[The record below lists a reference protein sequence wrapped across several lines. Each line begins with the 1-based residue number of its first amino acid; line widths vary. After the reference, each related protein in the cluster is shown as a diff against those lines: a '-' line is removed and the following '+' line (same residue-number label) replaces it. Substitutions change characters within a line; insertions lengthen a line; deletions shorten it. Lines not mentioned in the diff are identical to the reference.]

1 LRICDIDHSFH
12 TATRGLLLALGKGA
26 LINWTL
32 ARAAPRKRRARAADR
47 VSNNNNNQEKAMDL
61 GTAIAG
67 LNWLAV
73 FLAAATAFVIGAIWY
88 SRKVFGNAWMLEV
101 GLTEDTIGRANIPLT
116 FGGTF
121 LLQFVA
127 ATALAF
133 FLGSGSD
140 WLTGL
145 QAGVLVAVCW
155 IATAYGITY
164 FFEQR
169 SLRLYL
175 INAGYYLVLFAA
187 MGAIIGAFN

>member
-1 LRICDIDHSFH
+1 LKNLPL
-12 TATRGLLLALGKGA
+12 ARGAEG
-26 LINWTL
+26 LINC
-32 ARAAPRKRRARAADR
+32 RASRNKGRTAKKTKRRSTALTAVIRNQ
-47 VSNNNNNQEKAMDL
+47 NNNKEKAMDL

-73 FLAAATAFVIGAIWY
+73 FLAAATAFAIGAVWY

-101 GLTEDTIGRANIPLT
+101 GLTEETMSRGNMTLT

-121 LLQFVA
+121 LLLLVA

-140 WLTGL
+140 WFIGL

-175 INAGYYLVLFAA
+175 INAGYYLVLFAT
-187 MGAIIGAFN
+187 MGAIIGALN

>member
-1 LRICDIDHSFH
+1 
-12 TATRGLLLALGKGA
+12 
-26 LINWTL
+26 
-32 ARAAPRKRRARAADR
+32 
-47 VSNNNNNQEKAMDL
+47 MDL

-73 FLAAATAFVIGAIWY
+73 VLAAATAFAIGALWY
-88 SRKVFGNAWMLEV
+88 SKKAFGNAWMLEV
-101 GLTEDTIGRANIPLT
+101 GLTDETVARGNLFLI

-121 LLQFVA
+121 ALQLVA

-140 WLTGL
+140 WLIGL
-145 QAGVLVAVCW
+145 QAGLLVAVCW

-175 INAGYYLVLFAA
+175 INAGYYLVLFAV
-187 MGAIIGAFN
+187 MGTIIGALN

>member
-1 LRICDIDHSFH
+1 
-12 TATRGLLLALGKGA
+12 
-26 LINWTL
+26 
-32 ARAAPRKRRARAADR
+32 
-47 VSNNNNNQEKAMDL
+47 MDL
-61 GTAIAG
+61 GIAIAG

-73 FLAAATAFVIGAIWY
+73 FLAAAVAFVIGAVWY
-88 SRKVFGNAWMLEV
+88 SKKVFGNAWMMEV
-101 GLTEDTIGRANIPLT
+101 GLTEDAISRSNMMLT

-121 LLQFVA
+121 ALQLVA
-127 ATALAF
+127 AAALAF

-140 WLTGL
+140 WLIGL
-145 QAGVLVAVCW
+145 QAGLLVAVCW

-187 MGAIIGAFN
+187 MGAILGAFN

>member
-1 LRICDIDHSFH
+1 
-12 TATRGLLLALGKGA
+12 
-26 LINWTL
+26 
-32 ARAAPRKRRARAADR
+32 
-47 VSNNNNNQEKAMDL
+47 MDL
-61 GTAIAG
+61 GAAIAG

-73 FLAAATAFVIGAIWY
+73 ILAAATAFAIGGLWY
-88 SRKVFGNAWMLEV
+88 SKRAFGNAWMLEV
-101 GLTEDTIGRANIPLT
+101 GLTDEMIGRANMALI

-121 LLQFVA
+121 ALQLVA

-140 WLTGL
+140 WLIGL
-145 QAGVLVAVCW
+145 QAGLLVAVCW

-187 MGAIIGAFN
+187 MGTIIGALN

>member
-1 LRICDIDHSFH
+1 
-12 TATRGLLLALGKGA
+12 
-26 LINWTL
+26 
-32 ARAAPRKRRARAADR
+32 
-47 VSNNNNNQEKAMDL
+47 MDFSS
-61 GTAIAG
+61 AIAG

-73 FLAAATAFVIGAIWY
+73 FLAAATAFAIGAFWY
-88 SRKVFGNAWMLEV
+88 SRKLFGNAWMLEV
-101 GLTEDTIGRANIPLT
+101 GLTDDTIGRGNMTLT
-116 FGGTF
+116 LGGTF
-121 LLQFVA
+121 LLQLVA

-140 WLTGL
+140 WLIGL

-175 INAGYYLVLFAA
+175 INAGYYLVLFAT

>member
-1 LRICDIDHSFH
+1 MIMARNISSAFCNIDLPLP
-12 TATRGLLLALGKGA
+12 RNVGKPA
-26 LINWTL
+26 
-32 ARAAPRKRRARAADR
+32 ARAVYGRFGRLAACSQPGTTITTRR
-47 VSNNNNNQEKAMDL
+47 EPMDL
-61 GTAIAG
+61 GAAIAG

-73 FLAAATAFVIGAIWY
+73 FLAAGTAFLIGAAWY
-88 SRKVFGNAWMLEV
+88 SRKVFGNAWMMEV
-101 GLTEDTIGRANIPLT
+101 GLTEESLSRGNFKLI

-121 LLQFVA
+121 VLQLVA

-140 WLTGL
+140 WLIGL
-145 QAGVLVAVCW
+145 QAGLLVAVCW

>member
-1 LRICDIDHSFH
+1 
-12 TATRGLLLALGKGA
+12 
-26 LINWTL
+26 
-32 ARAAPRKRRARAADR
+32 
-47 VSNNNNNQEKAMDL
+47 
-61 GTAIAG
+61 
-67 LNWLAV
+67 
-73 FLAAATAFVIGAIWY
+73 
-88 SRKVFGNAWMLEV
+88 WMMEV
-101 GLTEDTIGRANIPLT
+101 GLTEESLSSGNFKLI

-121 LLQFVA
+121 VLQLIA

-140 WLTGL
+140 WLIGL
-145 QAGVLVAVCW
+145 QAGLLVAVCW

-187 MGAIIGAFN
+187 MGAIICSFNYSLPRDFARVIINQNSLCRGLLP

>member
-1 LRICDIDHSFH
+1 
-12 TATRGLLLALGKGA
+12 
-26 LINWTL
+26 
-32 ARAAPRKRRARAADR
+32 
-47 VSNNNNNQEKAMDL
+47 MDL
-61 GTAIAG
+61 AAAIAG

-73 FLAAATAFVIGAIWY
+73 FLAAGTAFLIGAVWY
-88 SRKVFGNAWMLEV
+88 SRKVFGNAWMMEV
-101 GLTEDTIGRANIPLT
+101 GLTEEAISRGNMTLT

-121 LLQFVA
+121 ALQLVA

-140 WLTGL
+140 WLIGL
-145 QAGVLVAVCW
+145 QAGLLVAVCW
-155 IATAYGITY
+155 IGTAYGITY

>member
-1 LRICDIDHSFH
+1 
-12 TATRGLLLALGKGA
+12 
-26 LINWTL
+26 
-32 ARAAPRKRRARAADR
+32 
-47 VSNNNNNQEKAMDL
+47 MDL
-61 GTAIAG
+61 GIAIAG

-73 FLAAATAFVIGAIWY
+73 FLAAAAAFVIGAVWY
-88 SRKVFGNAWMLEV
+88 SKKVFGNAWMMEV
-101 GLTEDTIGRANIPLT
+101 GLTEDAISRSNMTLT

-121 LLQFVA
+121 ALQFVA

-140 WLTGL
+140 WLIGL
-145 QAGVLVAVCW
+145 QAGLLVAICW

-187 MGAIIGAFN
+187 MGAILGAFN

>member
-1 LRICDIDHSFH
+1 LLEIC
-12 TATRGLLLALGKGA
+12 RNEQQQQKE
-26 LINWTL
+26 
-32 ARAAPRKRRARAADR
+32 R
-47 VSNNNNNQEKAMDL
+47 AMDL
-61 GTAIAG
+61 GAAIAG

-73 FLAAATAFVIGAIWY
+73 FLAASTAFFIGAVWY
-88 SRKVFGNAWMLEV
+88 SKKAFGNAWMMEV
-101 GLTEDTIGRANIPLT
+101 GLTEETISRGSITLT
-116 FGGTF
+116 LGGTF
-121 LLQFVA
+121 ALQLVA

-140 WLTGL
+140 WLIGL
-145 QAGVLVAVCW
+145 QAGLLVAVCW
-155 IATAYGITY
+155 IGTAFGITY

>member
-1 LRICDIDHSFH
+1 
-12 TATRGLLLALGKGA
+12 
-26 LINWTL
+26 
-32 ARAAPRKRRARAADR
+32 
-47 VSNNNNNQEKAMDL
+47 MDL
-61 GTAIAG
+61 TAAIAG

-73 FLAAATAFVIGAIWY
+73 VLAAVTAFVIGGFWY
-88 SRKVFGNAWMLEV
+88 SKKVFGNAWMLEV
-101 GLTEDTIGRANIPLT
+101 GLTDKTIKRANMALT

-121 LLQFVA
+121 ALQLVA

-140 WLTGL
+140 WLIGL
-145 QAGVLVAVCW
+145 QAGLLVAVCW

-175 INAGYYLVLFAA
+175 INAGYYLVLFAV
-187 MGAIIGAFN
+187 MGTIIGAMN

>member
-1 LRICDIDHSFH
+1 
-12 TATRGLLLALGKGA
+12 
-26 LINWTL
+26 
-32 ARAAPRKRRARAADR
+32 
-47 VSNNNNNQEKAMDL
+47 MDL

-67 LNWLAV
+67 LNWVAV
-73 FLAAATAFVIGAIWY
+73 VLAAATAFAIGALWY
-88 SRKVFGNAWMLEV
+88 SKKVFGNAWMLEV
-101 GLTEDTIGRANIPLT
+101 GLTDETVARGNVVLT

-121 LLQFVA
+121 ALQLVA

-140 WLTGL
+140 WLIGL
-145 QAGVLVAVCW
+145 QAGLLVAVCW

-187 MGAIIGAFN
+187 MGTIIGALN

>member
-1 LRICDIDHSFH
+1 
-12 TATRGLLLALGKGA
+12 
-26 LINWTL
+26 
-32 ARAAPRKRRARAADR
+32 
-47 VSNNNNNQEKAMDL
+47 MDL
-61 GTAIAG
+61 GAAIAG

-73 FLAAATAFVIGAIWY
+73 FLAAGTAFLIGAAWY
-88 SRKVFGNAWMLEV
+88 SRKVFGNAWMMEV
-101 GLTEDTIGRANIPLT
+101 GLTEESLSRGNFKLI

-121 LLQFVA
+121 VLQLVA

-140 WLTGL
+140 WLIGL
-145 QAGVLVAVCW
+145 QAGLLVAVCW

>member
-1 LRICDIDHSFH
+1 
-12 TATRGLLLALGKGA
+12 
-26 LINWTL
+26 
-32 ARAAPRKRRARAADR
+32 
-47 VSNNNNNQEKAMDL
+47 MDL

-73 FLAAATAFVIGAIWY
+73 FLAAGTAFAIGAVWY
-88 SRKVFGNAWMLEV
+88 STKVFGNAWMMEV
-101 GLTEDTIGRANIPLT
+101 GLTKEAIGRANMPLI

-121 LLQFVA
+121 VLQLVA
-127 ATALAF
+127 AMALAF

-140 WLTGL
+140 WLIGL

-187 MGAIIGAFN
+187 MGTIIGALN

>member
-1 LRICDIDHSFH
+1 
-12 TATRGLLLALGKGA
+12 
-26 LINWTL
+26 
-32 ARAAPRKRRARAADR
+32 
-47 VSNNNNNQEKAMDL
+47 MDL

-73 FLAAATAFVIGAIWY
+73 FLAAAAAFAIGAVWY
-88 SRKVFGNAWMLEV
+88 SRKVFGHAWMMEV
-101 GLTEDTIGRANIPLT
+101 GLTEEAIGRGNMSLI

-121 LLQFVA
+121 VLQLLA
-127 ATALAF
+127 ATALAV

-140 WLTGL
+140 WLIGL
-145 QAGVLVAVCW
+145 QGGVLVAIGW

-175 INAGYYLVLFAA
+175 INTGYYLVLFAT
-187 MGAIIGAFN
+187 MGTIIGALN

>member
-1 LRICDIDHSFH
+1 
-12 TATRGLLLALGKGA
+12 
-26 LINWTL
+26 
-32 ARAAPRKRRARAADR
+32 
-47 VSNNNNNQEKAMDL
+47 MDL
-61 GTAIAG
+61 GIAIAG

-73 FLAAATAFVIGAIWY
+73 FLAAAVAFVIGAVWY
-88 SRKVFGNAWMLEV
+88 SKKVFGNAWMMEV
-101 GLTEDTIGRANIPLT
+101 GLTEDAISRSNMMLT

-121 LLQFVA
+121 ALQFVA

-140 WLTGL
+140 WFIGL
-145 QAGVLVAVCW
+145 QAGLLVAVCW

-187 MGAIIGAFN
+187 MGAILGAFN

>member
-1 LRICDIDHSFH
+1 
-12 TATRGLLLALGKGA
+12 
-26 LINWTL
+26 
-32 ARAAPRKRRARAADR
+32 
-47 VSNNNNNQEKAMDL
+47 MDL

-67 LNWLAV
+67 LNWVAV
-73 FLAAATAFVIGAIWY
+73 VLAAATAFAIGALWY
-88 SRKVFGNAWMLEV
+88 SKKVFGNAWMLEV
-101 GLTEDTIGRANIPLT
+101 GLTDETVARGNVVLT

-121 LLQFVA
+121 ALQLVA

-140 WLTGL
+140 WLIGL
-145 QAGVLVAVCW
+145 QAGLLVAVCW

-175 INAGYYLVLFAA
+175 INAGYYVVLFAV
-187 MGAIIGAFN
+187 MGTIIGALN

>member
-1 LRICDIDHSFH
+1 
-12 TATRGLLLALGKGA
+12 
-26 LINWTL
+26 
-32 ARAAPRKRRARAADR
+32 
-47 VSNNNNNQEKAMDL
+47 MDL

-73 FLAAATAFVIGAIWY
+73 FLAAGTAFAIGAVWY
-88 SRKVFGNAWMLEV
+88 STKVFGNAWMMEV
-101 GLTEDTIGRANIPLT
+101 GLTKEAIGRGNMPLI

-121 LLQFVA
+121 LLQLVA

-140 WLTGL
+140 WLIGL

-187 MGAIIGAFN
+187 MGTIIGALN